1 MSFSDWLRCQIW
13 LAEVG
18 LFAGVVIAFVRENRR

>member
-18 LFAGVVIAFVRENRR
+18 LFVWLVIALVRESRR